1 MKAPKLERKESAF
14 LDDEQVR
21 HVLELLENEPLKWK
35 TIMYLL
41 IYSGIRRGELL
52 GLEWKDICQINQK
65 RQQPIFDAVLSNYL

>member
-1 MKAPKLERKESAF
+1 MNAPKLERKESAF

-52 GLEWKDICQINQK
+52 GLE
-65 RQQPIFDAVLSNYL
+65 